1 MGELCGTFYPEQ
13 SDGQHPGIIIEDIM
27 AGKVAPEA
35 LLQGG
40 FMAGAEA
47 VIVRFAPANP
57 NPKIE
62 AEVDAAWSVDQA
74 RAFFNKLHLR
84 VLQRPLP
91 ASSPPAPQPL
101 QQ

>member
-1 MGELCGTFYPEQ
+1 MGELRGTFYPVR
-13 SDGQHPGIIIEDIM
+13 SDGQHPGAIVEDIM
-27 AGKVAPEA
+27 AGKVAPQA

-40 FMAGAEA
+40 FMAGAAA
-47 VIVRFAPANP
+47 VIVRFSPANP

-62 AEVDAAWSVDQA
+62 AEVRAAWSVEQA

-91 ASSPPAPQPL
+91 ATSSPVP
-101 QQ
+101 